1 MYPGDD
7 DAQWR
12 QFHETTVAPFW
23 HEHVESR
30 QLHCEDDICVHWY
43 LYVPDTACGLIL
55 ISPGRLEAALKYQE
69 LLWQLAQ
76 EGYAVAIL
84 DHRGQGRS
92 DRLSKH
98 SHHGHVHH
106 FDDFVDDFAK
116 FAEAAGKACPGL
128 PQYLLAHSMGGAIGA
143 LYLARHPH
151 HIRRAVLSAPMFGI
165 HTPGR
170 PRWLVS
176 LIARTGTLLN
186 RLLQPSQPWY
196 FWGMSDYRE
205 VPFAENDLTQSPSR
219 YQLFRDQ
226 YAKYP
231 ELQLGGPTYNWVN
244 QALNATRRA
253 LNEAPKIKIPVLLLQ
268 AGADTVVSQTAQN
281 QIMERLPHPDSRILR
296 IEGARH
302 ELLIERDSYR
312 QPAVQAMLEWFQKG

>member
-23 HEHVESR
+23 HEQVESR
-30 QLHCEDDICVHWY
+30 QMQCEDDICVQWY
-43 LYVPDTACGLIL
+43 LYTPAKARGLIL

-76 EGYAVAIL
+76 QGYAVAII

-92 DRLSKH
+92 DRLSTH

-106 FDDFVDDFAK
+106 FDDFVKDFAQ
-116 FAEAAGKACPGL
+116 FAKAAAEACPGL

-143 LYLARHPH
+143 LYLARYPH
-151 HIRRAVLSAPMFGI
+151 NIQRAVLSAPMFGI
-165 HTPGR
+165 YTPGR
-170 PRWLVS
+170 PHWLVS
-176 LIARTGTLLN
+176 LIARTGTMLN
-186 RLLQPSQPWY
+186 RLLQPSRPWY
-196 FWGMSDYRE
+196 FWSMSDYRE
-205 VPFAENDLTQSPSR
+205 VPFAENQLTQSPSR

-253 LNEAPKIKIPVLLLQ
+253 LREAPKITIPVLLLQ
-268 AGADTVVSQTAQN
+268 GGADTVVSQAAQHT
-281 QIMERLPHPDSRILR
+281 IMKRLPHPESRLLR

-302 ELLIERDSYR
+302 ELFIETDRYR
-312 QPAVQAMLEWFQKG
+312 QPALQALLEWFQKG